1 MINTI
6 FYGLKGSTRKK
17 LSSFN
22 FEIKIIDN
30 GLAESQPAAVVVE
43 RFKFFGNY
51 AESFLFILILVEG
64 LLLKNSK
71 FCF

>member
-1 MINTI
+1 MALRDQLEKN
-6 FYGLKGSTRKK
+6 

-30 GLAESQPAAVVVE
+30 GLAESHPAAVVVE